1 MGDLVMIATVLGFF
15 GACIG
20 YVALCDRVIGPDA
33 VGGDGTADRNDRNDR
48 DRDDRDAHRG
58 AAAIS

>member
-33 VGGDGTADRNDRNDR
+33 VIDGDGDGDPSVRDADLVTADE
-48 DRDDRDAHRG
+48 
-58 AAAIS
+58 S